1 MKTLLSAWM
10 QYLLHSGL
18 TKEQVQNKLDE
29 QKTLETE
36 LKASMDSDEALLVSL
51 SRLGAPLGIVTPTAI
66 PKPSHFMLV
75 LLSSQL
81 VLSQLPQILGYPLSQ
96 ANELSYFMNLILL
109 TLGYMAISLG
119 KGQQKIL
126 VWMLATLGATAVLA
140 NLQLAFW
147 GTAQSQTT
155 ILTILHLA
163 FFWVLALAIF
173 GNQESIQVRI
183 ALHLKFLC
191 ELLLLSFLL
200 FCAVMLTMLLT
211 ILLFESVGFS
221 IEDGLSRFVVTGLF
235 PLIPL
240 LSIHLLASKAN
251 HINALIQLL
260 ATLFLPIIT
269 LVLAVFL
276 GVLLVANPSI
286 QEDRTLL
293 LGIDVLLVLVLL
305 MILYASDLY
314 EHPIWN
320 LLVLVAILLALLV
333 DVRALIAIGARFSL
347 YGVSPNRMAV
357 LGENLL
363 LFANLTAL
371 AIAKLKKRPTEKLQ
385 GTFLLVYL
393 LWFAFVAL
401 LFPPLFGWQ

>member
-1 MKTLLSAWM
+1 MKTLLSTWM

-18 TKEQVQNKLDE
+18 TKEQVQNKLEE
-29 QKTLETE
+29 QKTLEME
-36 LKASMDSDEALLVSL
+36 LKATMESDEALLVSL

-66 PKPSHFMLV
+66 PKPSRFMLV
-75 LLSSQL
+75 LLFSQL

-173 GNQESIQVRI
+173 GNQEPIRVRI

-211 ILLFESVGFS
+211 ILLFESVGIS

-240 LSIHLLASKAN
+240 LSIHLLATKAN
-251 HINALIQLL
+251 HINSLIQLL

-314 EHPIWN
+314 EHPLWN

-371 AIAKLKKRPTEKLQ
+371 AIAKLKKRPTENLQ